1 MEKLL
6 TQLARGPLPGDIVSD
21 EKMLLEL
28 LRERKIWITA
38 PPAINGQWLLQY
50 LGREL
55 IDLKT
60 LCQRVGG
67 FDPEQV
73 AALLDELVKQGKV
86 EKLSLELGDDHL
98 EMREMAVYR
107 RSGRRAPLNLSRDRQ
122 RILDLLSSTPRTA
135 EEISK
140 LMFGPTARKK
150 QANPHLY
157 ELERMGLARMTRGP
171 GAAPLWSR

>member
-1 MEKLL
+1 MEQLL
-6 TQLARGPLPGDIVSD
+6 TQLARGPLPADIVSD

-28 LRERKIWITA
+28 LRERRIWITA
-38 PPAINGQWLLQY
+38 PPAIDEQWLLRY
-50 LGREL
+50 LGHEL
-55 IDLKT
+55 VDIKT

-73 AALLDELVKQGKV
+73 AALLGELVKQGKV
-86 EKLSLELGDDHL
+86 EKLSLELGDDFL
-98 EMREMAVYR
+98 EMKEMAVYR
-107 RSGRRAPLNLSRDRQ
+107 RSSRRTPLLSRDRQ
-122 RILDLLSSTPRTA
+122 RMLDLLSSTPRTA

-140 LMFGPTARKK
+140 LVFGPTARKK

-157 ELERMGLARMTRGP
+157 ELERMGLARQTRGS

>member
-1 MEKLL
+1 MEQLL
-6 TQLARGPLPGDIVSD
+6 TRLARGPLPGDIVPD
-21 EKMLLEL
+21 ERLLLEL

-38 PPAINGQWLLQY
+38 PPAIDGRWLLQY
-50 LGREL
+50 LGHEL
-55 IDLKT
+55 VDIKT

-67 FDPEQV
+67 FDQDQV
-73 AALLDELVKQGKV
+73 ATLLDELIRQGKV
-86 EKLSLELGDDHL
+86 EKLSLELGDAPLDG
-98 EMREMAVYR
+98 REIAVYR
-107 RSGRRAPLNLSRDRQ
+107 RRSSLLSRDRQ

-140 LMFGPTARKK
+140 MMFGPTARKK